1 MNQSELKQ
9 KLSSKFDF
17 EVWRHLLESM
27 FLKIDYLSKPIQI
40 DADLVKNGG
49 QVGVIRLDDGRSLG
63 LFEFEVADNI
73 QIARNRKGLRDI
85 AIKYVDQDI
94 IHGALV
100 FYYSEK
106 QANYRLT
113 FVSKQ
118 TSLNDDGSFETKATA
133 PKRYTFLLGENEP
146 CTTAAN
152 RLLELINKKKNGS
165 VYLADVTEAFSVERL
180 NKDFFKGYKE
190 QYFKFLD
197 LIGKES
203 KDNRDY
209 VKKLLGRLVFLQ
221 FLQKKGWMG
230 VPANNTNWEG
240 GNKNYLNNLIENYKD
255 NNRLLSD
262 VLKVLF
268 FNTLNEKRDNDLA
281 DKTLGENIKIPY
293 LNGGLFDKDSLDKLD
308 IDFPY
313 DYFKE
318 LMEFFA
324 MYNFTID
331 ENDPDDAEVGVDPEM
346 LGHIFENLLE
356 DNKDKGAFYTPKE
369 IVQYMTRQSIIQYL
383 KTYVSEYDYSKPIE
397 RLINEGIVEPILQEK
412 NVACRLMQLLKN
424 VKVCDPAIGSGAF
437 PMGILYVLFHA
448 MHHLH
453 SHTSPRE
460 SFDSTQVKRDII
472 QNNIFGVDIE
482 QGAVDIAR
490 LRFWL
495 ALVVDADEPQ
505 PLPNL
510 DYKITCGNSQ
520 ICRYAIDVP
529 IKDVFEEYN
538 RAGKEKAHKEN
549 KDWDEFTL
557 ESYKKLVM
565 AYTEEHSDKD
575 GLRNRINEIKN
586 CFKTTLA
593 KGDIKKRQQA
603 ESKVIEYETVTLF
616 GKRKA
621 DEDPVGYVN
630 AKNTLR
636 KLKEKELEILN
647 NKKYE
652 NSFEW
657 RFEYPQLLDNE
668 GNFVGFDIVIAN
680 PPYIKEGR
688 MSKAFFEPYKDSP
701 YYKGKMD
708 IWYLFAC
715 NSLDLLNDKGVLC
728 FIATNNWVTSFG
740 ASKLRNKVIK
750 ETRISNIVDFGAVM
764 MFESASIQTMIMLFQ
779 KDSVTD
785 DYSFDYRRLTA
796 YRATEKDAVAILS
809 KTAKD
814 AEYFS
819 PTIRRANFID
829 RNITFSKSADIIG
842 QIENLE
848 NKIFLQDK
856 ELTNGIH
863 PHFDFANKKLAEEYD
878 LKIGESIFGLYNFE
892 VDNLDLTEKELQFI
906 KPYYNSSDNVYR
918 YYLGS
923 TDLRIIYTT
932 SSFKNP
938 NSMDNYP
945 HLKMHLDK
953 YQNVITSD
961 NKPYGLH
968 RSRVESFFKGEKIV
982 ALRKCAG
989 RPLFAY
995 ADGEHYM
1002 SATFYVIKTNRVN
1015 MKYLTGLLNSKL
1027 VEFWLKNKGKMQG
1040 ANFQL
1045 DKEPLMQI
1053 PIAVPDSETQELIAR
1068 LVDIIILLKSSNQR
1082 ASNLVTNDYL
1092 ANEFG
1097 YIIDGCVYELYFP
1110 DEMSNVGISMLSRL
1124 LIYLKNLS
1132 YSIDLDSVWPLY
1144 SAIDKT
1150 GVIESIKSLSLSKS
1164 EILRT
1169 IALL

>member
-1 MNQSELKQ
+1 MTYSKDNLRQIFQQPFNQQEWQTMLRNYFHATELKAEPERIEGTADDEQ
-9 KLSSKFDF
+9 GYYLGA
-17 EVWRHLLESM
+17 
-27 FLKIDYLSKPIQI
+27 IDTTDSYRIGLFYYQIQHGNV
-40 DADLVKNGG
+40 ARKRVGLRNLVKSFVNPNWG
-49 QVGVIRLDDGRSLG
+49 
-63 LFEFEVADNI
+63 EFDA
-73 QIARNRKGLRDI
+73 
-85 AIKYVDQDI
+85 
-94 IHGALV
+94 ALV
-100 FYYSEK
+100 VFDSGMLW
-106 QANYRLT
+106 RLS
-113 FVSKQ
+113 FVCDIKGE
-118 TSLNDDGSFETKATA
+118 NTA
-133 PKRYTFLLGENEP
+133 AKRYTYVFGETDNYYNTP
-146 CTTAAN
+146 VGRFDALQ
-152 RLLELINKKKNGS
+152 RNGIS
-165 VYLADVTEAFSVERL
+165 FENIKDAFSVERL
-180 NKDFFKGYKE
+180 NKDFFNGYKE
-190 QYFKFLD
+190 RYVKFLNFLNND
-197 LIGKES
+197 T

-230 VPANNTNWEG
+230 VPANNQGWTG
-240 GNKNYLNNLIENYKD
+240 GDKFYLNNLIESYEGND
-255 NNRLLSD
+255 RLLSD
-262 VLKVLF
+262 VLEPLF
-268 FNTLNEKRDNDLA
+268 FNTLNERRDNDIA
-281 DKTLGENIKIPY
+281 DSRLGDNIKIPY
-293 LNGGLFDKDSLDKLD
+293 LNGGLFDKDDLDKKD

-318 LMEFFA
+318 LMDFFA

-331 ENDPDDAEVGVDPEM
+331 ENDPEDSEIGIDPEM

-369 IVQYMTRQSIIQYL
+369 IVQYMCQQSIIQYI
-383 KTYVSEYDYSKPIE
+383 KTHLSDKICCDSIE
-397 RLINEGIVEPILQEK
+397 ILIKEGVVDPILQKKE
-412 NVACRLMQLLKN
+412 NATELMKLLKN

-437 PMGILYVLFHA
+437 PMGVLYVLYYA
-448 MHHLH
+448 IHHLH
-453 SHTSPRE
+453 SHVAPNC
-460 SFDSTQVKRDII
+460 SFDSTQVKREII

-520 ICRYAIDVP
+520 LCRYSLDIP

-538 RAGKEKAHKEN
+538 RVEKEKAHKEN
-549 KDWDEFTL
+549 KEWKEFTL
-557 ESYKKLVM
+557 DSYRNLVM
-565 AYTEEHSDKD
+565 DYTEEHSDKD
-575 GLRNRINEIKN
+575 GLRNKINDIKN

-593 KGDIKKRQQA
+593 IGDIKKRQLA
-603 ESKVIEYETVTLF
+603 ESKVIDYETVTLF

-621 DEDPVGYVN
+621 DEDPVGYAN
-630 AKNTLR
+630 AKAALR
-636 KLKEKELEILN
+636 KLKEKESEILN

-657 RFEYPQLLDNE
+657 RFEYPQLLDSD

-715 NSLDLLNDKGVLC
+715 NGLDLLNKNGILC

-779 KDSVTD
+779 KDRVTD

-796 YRATEKDAVAILS
+796 YRATEKDAAAILT
-809 KTAKD
+809 KTAKE

-829 RNITFSKSADIIG
+829 KSITFSRSADIIG
-842 QIENLE
+842 QIESLGNR
-848 NKIFLQDK
+848 IFLQNK

-863 PHFDFANKKLAEEYD
+863 PHFDFINKKLAEKYN
-878 LKIGESIFGLYNFE
+878 LKIGEGVFGLNIFE
-892 VDNLDLTEKELQFI
+892 VDNLNLTEKELQFL
-906 KPYYNSSDNVYR
+906 KPYYNSSDSVYR

-968 RSRVESFFKGEKIV
+968 RSRVETFFKGEKIV
-982 ALRKCAG
+982 ALRKCAD

-995 ADGEHYM
+995 ANGEHYM
-1002 SATFYVIKTNRVN
+1002 SATFYVIKTDRVN
-1015 MKYLTGLLNSKL
+1015 MKYLTGLLNSRL
-1027 VEFWLKNKGKMQG
+1027 IEFWLKNKGKMQG
-1040 ANFQL
+1040 ANYQL

-1053 PIAVPDSETQELIAR
+1053 PIAVPDRETQELIAK
-1068 LVDIIILLKSSNQR
+1068 LVDIIILLKSSKQR

-1092 ANEFG
+1092 ANEFSH
-1097 YIIDGCVYELYFP
+1097 IIDGCVYEIYFP
-1110 DEMSNVGISMLSRL
+1110 NEMLCLGLSIVPQL
-1124 LIYLKNLS
+1124 LTQTEGHP
-1132 YSIDLDSVWPLY
+1132 IDLESVWQLY
-1144 SAIDKT
+1144 SAIDKS
-1150 GVIESIKSLSLSKS
+1150 GIIGSIKSLSFSKS
-1164 EILRT
+1164 EVLRT
-1169 IALL
+1169 ISLS

>member
-1 MNQSELKQ
+1 MTYSKETLRKIFQQPFNQQEWQNMLHKYFHAKELRAEPERIEDTPESEKGYYLGELNTTDNYRIGLFYYQIQHGNVARKRVGLRNLV
-9 KLSSKFDF
+9 KSFINPNWGEFDAALVVF
-17 EVWRHLLESM
+17 DSGYVWRLSFVCDIKGENTAAKRFTYVFGESDNYYNTPVGR
-27 FLKIDYLSKPIQI
+27 FDTLQR
-40 DADLVKNGG
+40 NG
-49 QVGVIRLDDGRSLG
+49 I
-63 LFEFEVADNI
+63 
-73 QIARNRKGLRDI
+73 
-85 AIKYVDQDI
+85 
-94 IHGALV
+94 
-100 FYYSEK
+100 
-106 QANYRLT
+106 
-113 FVSKQ
+113 
-118 TSLNDDGSFETKATA
+118 SFENIK
-133 PKRYTFLLGENEP
+133 
-146 CTTAAN
+146 
-152 RLLELINKKKNGS
+152 
-165 VYLADVTEAFSVERL
+165 DAFSVERL
-180 NKDFFKGYKE
+180 NKDFFNGYKE
-190 QYFKFLD
+190 RYVKFLNHIND
-197 LIGKES
+197 DTKE
-203 KDNRDY
+203 NRDY

-230 VPANNTNWEG
+230 VPANQQGWNG
-240 GNKNYLNNLIENYKD
+240 GDKFYLNHLIERYEGND
-255 NNRLLSD
+255 RLLSD
-262 VLKVLF
+262 VLEPLF
-268 FNTLNEKRDNDLA
+268 FETLNKPRNNDLA
-281 DKTLGENIKIPY
+281 DSRLGEKIKIPY
-293 LNGGLFDKDSLDKLD
+293 LNGGLFDKDTLDKKD

-318 LMEFFA
+318 LIDFFA

-331 ENDPDDAEVGVDPEM
+331 ENDPEDSEIGIDPEM

-356 DNKDKGAFYTPKE
+356 DNKDKGAYYTPKE
-369 IVQYMTRQSIIQYL
+369 IVQYMCQQSIIQYI
-383 KTYVSEYDYSKPIE
+383 KTHLSDKICCDSIE
-397 RLINEGIVEPILQEK
+397 ILIKEGVVDPILQKKE
-412 NVACRLMQLLKN
+412 NATELMKLLKN

-437 PMGILYVLFHA
+437 PMGVLYVLYYA
-448 MHHLH
+448 IHHLH
-453 SHTSPRE
+453 SHVAPNC
-460 SFDSTQVKRDII
+460 SFDSTQVKREII

-520 ICRYAIDVP
+520 LCRYSLDIP

-538 RAGKEKAHKEN
+538 RVEKEKAHKEN
-549 KDWDEFTL
+549 KEWKEFTL
-557 ESYKKLVM
+557 DSYRNLVM
-565 AYTEEHSDKD
+565 DYTEEHSDKD
-575 GLRNRINEIKN
+575 GLRNKINEIKN

-593 KGDIKKRQQA
+593 IGDIKKRQLA
-603 ESKVIEYETVTLF
+603 ESKVIDYETVTLF

-621 DEDPVGYVN
+621 DEDPVGYAN
-630 AKNTLR
+630 AKAALR
-636 KLKEKELEILN
+636 KLKEKESEILN

-657 RFEYPQLLDNE
+657 RFEYPQLLDSD

-715 NSLDLLNDKGVLC
+715 NGLDLLNKNGILC

-796 YRATEKDAVAILS
+796 YKATEKDAAAILS
-809 KTAKD
+809 KTAKE

-829 RNITFSKSADIIG
+829 KSITFSRSADIIG
-842 QIENLE
+842 QIESLGNR
-848 NKIFLQDK
+848 IFLQNK

-863 PHFDFANKKLAEEYD
+863 PHFDFINKKLAEKYN
-878 LKIGESIFGLYNFE
+878 LKIGEGVFGLNIFE
-892 VDNLDLTEKELQFI
+892 VDNLNLTEKELQFL
-906 KPYYNSSDNVYR
+906 KPYYNSSDSVYR

-968 RSRVESFFKGEKIV
+968 RSRVETFFKGEKIV
-982 ALRKCAG
+982 ALRKCAD

-995 ADGEHYM
+995 ANGEHYM
-1002 SATFYVIKTNRVN
+1002 SATFYVIKTDRVN
-1015 MKYLTGLLNSKL
+1015 MKYLTGLLNSRL

-1040 ANFQL
+1040 ANYQL

-1053 PIAVPDSETQELIAR
+1053 PIAVPDRETQELIAK
-1068 LVDIIILLKSSNQR
+1068 LVDIIILLKSSKQR

-1092 ANEFG
+1092 ANEFSH
-1097 YIIDGCVYELYFP
+1097 IIDGCVYEIYFP
-1110 DEMSNVGISMLSRL
+1110 NEMLCLDLSIVPQL
-1124 LIYLKNLS
+1124 LTQTEGHP
-1132 YSIDLDSVWPLY
+1132 IDLESVWQLY
-1144 SAIDKT
+1144 SAIDKS
-1150 GVIESIKSLSLSKS
+1150 GIIGSIKSLSFSKS
-1164 EILRT
+1164 EVLRT
-1169 IALL
+1169 ISLS

>member
-1 MNQSELKQ
+1 MTYTKDTLRQIFQQPFNEEGWQNMLRHYFHATELKAERERIDDTPDDEKGYYLGAIDTTDNYRIGLFYYQ
-9 KLSSKFDF
+9 IQHGNVARKRVGLRNLVKSFINPNWGEFDAALVVF
-17 EVWRHLLESM
+17 DSGSVWRLSFVCDIKGENTAAKRFTYVFGESDN
-27 FLKIDYLSKPIQI
+27 FYNTPVGRF
-40 DADLVKNGG
+40 DALQRNG
-49 QVGVIRLDDGRSLG
+49 I
-63 LFEFEVADNI
+63 
-73 QIARNRKGLRDI
+73 
-85 AIKYVDQDI
+85 
-94 IHGALV
+94 
-100 FYYSEK
+100 
-106 QANYRLT
+106 
-113 FVSKQ
+113 
-118 TSLNDDGSFETKATA
+118 SFENIK
-133 PKRYTFLLGENEP
+133 
-146 CTTAAN
+146 
-152 RLLELINKKKNGS
+152 
-165 VYLADVTEAFSVERL
+165 DAFSVERL
-180 NKDFFKGYKE
+180 NKDFFNGYKE
-190 QYFKFLD
+190 RYVKFLKHIND
-197 LIGKES
+197 DTKE
-203 KDNRDY
+203 NRDY

-230 VPANNTNWEG
+230 VPANQQGWNG
-240 GNKNYLNNLIENYKD
+240 GDKFYLNHLIERYEGND
-255 NNRLLSD
+255 RLLSD
-262 VLKVLF
+262 VLEPLF
-268 FNTLNEKRDNDLA
+268 FETLNKPRNNDLA
-281 DKTLGENIKIPY
+281 DSRLGENIKIPY
-293 LNGGLFDKDSLDKLD
+293 LNGGLFDKDTLDKKD

-318 LMEFFA
+318 LIDFFA

-331 ENDPDDAEVGVDPEM
+331 ENDPEDSEIGIDPEM

-356 DNKDKGAFYTPKE
+356 DNKDKGAYYTPKE
-369 IVQYMTRQSIIQYL
+369 IVQYMCQQSIIQYI
-383 KTYVSEYDYSKPIE
+383 KTHLSDKICCDSIE
-397 RLINEGIVEPILQEK
+397 ILIKEGVVDPILQKKE
-412 NVACRLMQLLKN
+412 NATELMKLLKN

-437 PMGILYVLFHA
+437 PMGVLYVLYYA
-448 MHHLH
+448 IHHLH
-453 SHTSPRE
+453 SHVAPNC
-460 SFDSTQVKRDII
+460 SFDSTQVKREII

-520 ICRYAIDVP
+520 LCRYSLDIP

-538 RAGKEKAHKEN
+538 RVEKEKAHKEN
-549 KDWDEFTL
+549 KEWKEFTL
-557 ESYKKLVM
+557 DSYRNLVM
-565 AYTEEHSDKD
+565 DYTEEHSDKD
-575 GLRNRINEIKN
+575 GLRNKINEIKN

-593 KGDIKKRQQA
+593 IGDIKKRQLA
-603 ESKVIEYETVTLF
+603 ESKVIDYETVTLF

-621 DEDPVGYVN
+621 DEDPVGYAN
-630 AKNTLR
+630 AKAALR
-636 KLKEKELEILN
+636 KLKEKESEILN

-657 RFEYPQLLDNE
+657 RFEYPQLLDSD

-715 NSLDLLNDKGVLC
+715 NGLDLLNKNGILC

-764 MFESASIQTMIMLFQ
+764 MFESASIQTMIMLFH

-796 YRATEKDAVAILS
+796 YKATEKNAAAILS
-809 KTAKD
+809 KTAKE

-829 RNITFSKSADIIG
+829 KSITFSRSADIIG
-842 QIENLE
+842 QIESLGNR
-848 NKIFLQDK
+848 IFLQNK

-863 PHFDFANKKLAEEYD
+863 PHFDFINKKLAEKYN
-878 LKIGESIFGLYNFE
+878 LKIGEGVFGLNIFE
-892 VDNLDLTEKELQFI
+892 VDNLNLTEKELQFL
-906 KPYYNSSDNVYR
+906 KPYYNSSDCVYR

-968 RSRVESFFKGEKIV
+968 RSRVETFFKGEKIV
-982 ALRKCAG
+982 ALRKCAD

-995 ADGEHYM
+995 ANGEHYM
-1002 SATFYVIKTNRVN
+1002 SATFYVIKTDRVN
-1015 MKYLTGLLNSKL
+1015 MKYLTGLLNSRL
-1027 VEFWLKNKGKMQG
+1027 IEFWLKNKGKMQG
-1040 ANFQL
+1040 ANYQL

-1053 PIAVPDSETQELIAR
+1053 PIAVPDRETQELIAK
-1068 LVDIIILLKSSNQR
+1068 LVDIIILLKSSKQR

-1092 ANEFG
+1092 ANEFSH
-1097 YIIDGCVYELYFP
+1097 IIDGCVYEIYFP
-1110 DEMSNVGISMLSRL
+1110 NEMLCLDLSIVPQL
-1124 LIYLKNLS
+1124 LTQTEGHP
-1132 YSIDLDSVWPLY
+1132 IDLESVWQLY
-1144 SAIDKT
+1144 SAIDKS
-1150 GVIESIKSLSLSKS
+1150 GIIGSIKSLSFSKS
-1164 EILRT
+1164 EVLRT
-1169 IALL
+1169 ISLS